1 MRGKA
6 RVPRRLREH
15 VARESG
21 YRCGYCRTPQSIA
34 GFRLTV
40 EWDRSRI
47 RQQSR
52 SDELQRAVVWFEGH
66 I

>member
-1 MRGKA
+1 MGGKA
-6 RVPRRLREH
+6 RVPRRLRGR
-15 VARESG
+15 VARAAG

-40 EWDRSRI
+40 E
-47 RQQSR
+47 
-52 SDELQRAVVWFEGH
+52 H